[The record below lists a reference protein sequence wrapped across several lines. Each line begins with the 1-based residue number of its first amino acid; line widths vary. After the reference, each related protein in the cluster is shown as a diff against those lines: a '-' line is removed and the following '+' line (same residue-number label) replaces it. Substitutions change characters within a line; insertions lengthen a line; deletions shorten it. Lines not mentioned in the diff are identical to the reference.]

1 MPKIRT
7 KKIGNIE
14 KSGILNQNFRK
25 TLRDEQHLSNFVLR
39 DIFHNSNKKDKD
51 LVQYNDNDTIFFT
64 EKNINSTLGIENKY
78 FDVNN
83 KLIHTPNSFYQ
94 TNDNTFNVNRTVTSK
109 DYHDI
114 LYENYKNELSS
125 DRFELFNEN
134 FVTLETISALTY
146 DELVPKTSSFDT
158 IVYDFKKKEYV
169 LGTNSS

>member
-64 EKNINSTLGIENKY
+64 
-78 FDVNN
+78 
-83 KLIHTPNSFYQ
+83 
-94 TNDNTFNVNRTVTSK
+94 
-109 DYHDI
+109 
-114 LYENYKNELSS
+114 
-125 DRFELFNEN
+125 
-134 FVTLETISALTY
+134 
-146 DELVPKTSSFDT
+146 
-158 IVYDFKKKEYV
+158 
-169 LGTNSS
+169 